1 MTSTEEG
8 HQPWKNDDC
17 PDDSLSDFIPTN
29 RYFVVQGDLEELY
42 SSMQELVVK
51 DEFKMHIQKDAFD
64 MDKIEE
70 KLRKRKN
77 DVMKTECPIVIAG
90 ETSSGKSSII
100 NLILGEKILPSGITA
115 STSRVCRVKY
125 FKRCM
130 ISTRDNK
137 DEELENMSFD
147 NSKEMAEKLKTLALT
162 NDTKISYLDIYMP
175 VPLLQGNVI
184 IVDTPGFGDQEH
196 KDVADK
202 MMSYLPNALSF
213 VFVLNVSNA
222 GGMQDDRL
230 IPVLSKVR
238 DSMDGMVSFSPEDVI
253 FLLNKWDTISH
264 EDVEQQET
272 FFLKAKECLHQ
283 TWKEL
288 DDSCIFK
295 FSAKKVLKK
304 KAKYIE
310 VFHMFERVLKQVIG
324 RNENKRVKVHL
335 GFLKT
340 FLEECNRVLSS
351 KLLNAEQS
359 DTENQTK
366 LDILSLELENI
377 EATRKE
383 ELSNIECRINTF
395 LDKASDQLHEYLNH
409 PHFKVVVLEN
419 TSDLTRFSIAKEL
432 NYRIEVET
440 TAWQE
445 RHIDD
450 IFQETIMGDLIEKY
464 ENLQKSLHSIKENLK
479 GFKTPFDVDNKVIS
493 VIASGVLSSGA
504 GLLGSFL
511 VKRVVSDPAVL
522 FGIASAGIVGGLVI
536 SGLVAFDV
544 VDDFDTVRQNAFKA
558 RINAFTKEKLKGSM
572 RKRYV
577 GVCQKIIK
585 AFLEGELEKE
595 IIKIKENI
603 STLRKDHD
611 TFKSEKETLSLL
623 RSTVTEKIK
632 HLEKLEITDIH
643 IE

>member
-1 MTSTEEG
+1 M
-8 HQPWKNDDC
+8 
-17 PDDSLSDFIPTN
+17 
-29 RYFVVQGDLEELY
+29 
-42 SSMQELVVK
+42 
-51 DEFKMHIQKDAFD
+51 
-64 MDKIEE
+64 
-70 KLRKRKN
+70 
-77 DVMKTECPIVIAG
+77 
-90 ETSSGKSSII
+90 
-100 NLILGEKILPSGITA
+100 
-115 STSRVCRVKY
+115 
-125 FKRCM
+125 
-130 ISTRDNK
+130 
-137 DEELENMSFD
+137 
-147 NSKEMAEKLKTLALT
+147 
-162 NDTKISYLDIYMP
+162 
-175 VPLLQGNVI
+175 
-184 IVDTPGFGDQEH
+184 
-196 KDVADK
+196 
-202 MMSYLPNALSF
+202 
-213 VFVLNVSNA
+213 
-222 GGMQDDRL
+222 
-230 IPVLSKVR
+230 
-238 DSMDGMVSFSPEDVI
+238 
-253 FLLNKWDTISH
+253 
-264 EDVEQQET
+264 
-272 FFLKAKECLHQ
+272 
-283 TWKEL
+283 
-288 DDSCIFK
+288 
-295 FSAKKVLKK
+295 
-304 KAKYIE
+304 
-310 VFHMFERVLKQVIG
+310 
-324 RNENKRVKVHL
+324 
-335 GFLKT
+335 
-340 FLEECNRVLSS
+340 
-351 KLLNAEQS
+351 
-359 DTENQTK
+359 
-366 LDILSLELENI
+366 
-377 EATRKE
+377 
-383 ELSNIECRINTF
+383 
-395 LDKASDQLHEYLNH
+395 
-409 PHFKVVVLEN
+409 VVLEN

-603 STLRKDHD
+603 STLRKDHN

>member
-1 MTSTEEG
+1 M
-8 HQPWKNDDC
+8 
-17 PDDSLSDFIPTN
+17 
-29 RYFVVQGDLEELY
+29 
-42 SSMQELVVK
+42 
-51 DEFKMHIQKDAFD
+51 
-64 MDKIEE
+64 
-70 KLRKRKN
+70 
-77 DVMKTECPIVIAG
+77 
-90 ETSSGKSSII
+90 
-100 NLILGEKILPSGITA
+100 
-115 STSRVCRVKY
+115 
-125 FKRCM
+125 
-130 ISTRDNK
+130 
-137 DEELENMSFD
+137 
-147 NSKEMAEKLKTLALT
+147 
-162 NDTKISYLDIYMP
+162 
-175 VPLLQGNVI
+175 
-184 IVDTPGFGDQEH
+184 
-196 KDVADK
+196 
-202 MMSYLPNALSF
+202 
-213 VFVLNVSNA
+213 
-222 GGMQDDRL
+222 
-230 IPVLSKVR
+230 
-238 DSMDGMVSFSPEDVI
+238 
-253 FLLNKWDTISH
+253 
-264 EDVEQQET
+264 
-272 FFLKAKECLHQ
+272 
-283 TWKEL
+283 
-288 DDSCIFK
+288 
-295 FSAKKVLKK
+295 
-304 KAKYIE
+304 
-310 VFHMFERVLKQVIG
+310 
-324 RNENKRVKVHL
+324 
-335 GFLKT
+335 
-340 FLEECNRVLSS
+340 EECNRVLSS

-409 PHFKVVVLEN
+409 PHFKVAVLEN

-643 IE
+643 LE